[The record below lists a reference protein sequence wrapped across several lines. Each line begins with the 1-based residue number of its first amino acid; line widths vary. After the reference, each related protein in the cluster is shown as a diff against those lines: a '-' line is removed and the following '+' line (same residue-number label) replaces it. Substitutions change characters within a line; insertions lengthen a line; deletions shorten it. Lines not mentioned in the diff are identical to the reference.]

1 MEQAKPFLKKLYTMV
16 EDTDTNDTVAW
27 TQDGTALQV
36 LDPEHFV
43 QNLLPRYFNHNNF
56 SSFVRQLN
64 TYGFNK
70 IAEKEWRFA
79 HTHFQRGKEHQLRF
93 VQRKSSHR
101 VATPAADQQSVAVV
115 VAPAVAGDHAQGLA
129 AGGADGSKLAA
140 GAAGIS
146 AAADAASE
154 AAMRAELRAIRK
166 THAAMASRLQDL
178 NSQVAATKEAQGT
191 TRNSITKIMTFLSQ
205 VYQAHHNGVNPLD
218 AAAHSPG
225 AGGAGGI
232 ASLGEM
238 VSAVAHPVVELTP
251 AAKRPR
257 LEDSSQASLVDS
269 SPSAPPTFPVV
280 PAEVSRQPS
289 LGETAALAL
298 PNDLQDVALELV
310 GSTMLQ
316 DAALTRVKSDMRIE
330 NDSDAAN
337 MELESFLWDF
347 LEANQENVEQRE
359 QELNGAPA
367 PA

>member
-1 MEQAKPFLKKLYTMV
+1 MPLGRIYTGGSTAK
-16 EDTDTNDTVAW
+16 VA
-27 TQDGTALQV
+27 
-36 LDPEHFV
+36 
-43 QNLLPRYFNHNNF
+43 R
-56 SSFVRQLN
+56 
-64 TYGFNK
+64 
-70 IAEKEWRFA
+70 
-79 HTHFQRGKEHQLRF
+79 
-93 VQRKSSHR
+93 
-101 VATPAADQQSVAVV
+101 
-115 VAPAVAGDHAQGLA
+115 
-129 AGGADGSKLAA
+129 
-140 GAAGIS
+140 
-146 AAADAASE
+146 
-154 AAMRAELRAIRK
+154 
-166 THAAMASRLQDL
+166 
-178 NSQVAATKEAQGT
+178 
-191 TRNSITKIMTFLSQ
+191 
-205 VYQAHHNGVNPLD
+205 
-218 AAAHSPG
+218 
-225 AGGAGGI
+225 
-232 ASLGEM
+232 
-238 VSAVAHPVVELTP
+238 PVVHLTP